1 MADRGFFL
9 VLEGGEGSGKST
21 VARALAAGL
30 IASGRE
36 VVSTREPGGTP
47 VAEAIR
53 DLLLSDRFAQANPW
67 AEALMFAAAR
77 ADHVAAVIR
86 PALQREAVVICDRF
100 VDSSVAYQGAALGL
114 GESEVRRANDA
125 AVSGAEPN
133 LTVVLDIDPT
143 IGLARAV
150 GHNRMEARTLDFHRQ
165 VRAAFLGFARRWPQR
180 YVVVDASA
188 PAPDV
193 AAAVLRH
200 VDLRLAS
207 K

>member
-1 MADRGFFL
+1 VADRGFFL

-21 VARALAAGL
+21 VARALAASL
-30 IASGRE
+30 IASGRD